1 MLTNLKIAFG
11 RLALSLIVMLAPS
24 AVAPARADYIVAP
37 DVVVFCEPT
46 LKHAVA
52 DLGALWR
59 QETGIPVRVFVSPTW
74 AELEQ
79 VSHRARSDLIIG
91 EGDALASQAIDRHLV
106 KPETLH
112 RLWRNQ
118 LVMARSA
125 DGPKPASGPADLA
138 GIAGKAPIAIV
149 DPATAVA
156 GSEGKKALQA
166 LGLWDTV
173 SAKSVGVVD
182 TADAAYLL
190 ANGKVQLALVYAT
203 DVAANPGF
211 TVADTLPAASYG
223 PIVYWIAETQNSL
236 SPNAQKFADYLRQPQ
251 AQERL
256 RRDGLEVLP

>member
-1 MLTNLKIAFG
+1 MRRYSLG
-11 RLALSLIVMLAPS
+11 RIGLSLALCALGAI
-24 AVAPARADYIVAP
+24 APARADYIVAP

-46 LKHAVA
+46 LQHAVA

-59 QETGIPVRVFVSPTW
+59 RETGIPVRVFVSPTW

-91 EGDALASQAIDRHLV
+91 EGDALASQAIDRHIV

-118 LVMARSA
+118 LVLARSA
-125 DGPKPASGPADLA
+125 DGHNDLA

-166 LGLWDTV
+166 LGLWDAV

-182 TADAAYLL
+182 TADATYLL
-190 ANGKVQLALVYAT
+190 ASGKVQLALVYAT
-203 DVAANPGF
+203 DVAANPGL

-236 SPNAQKFADYLRQPQ
+236 SPNVRKFADYLAQPQ

>member
-1 MLTNLKIAFG
+1 MRRCSLG
-11 RLALSLIVMLAPS
+11 RIGLSLAFCALGA
-24 AVAPARADYIVAP
+24 AAPARADYIVAP

-46 LKHAVA
+46 LRHAVSE
-52 DLGALWR
+52 LGTLWR
-59 QETGIPVRVFVSPTW
+59 QETGIPVRVFVSPTS

-79 VSHRARSDLIIG
+79 ISHRARSDLVIG
-91 EGDALASQAIDRHLV
+91 EGDALAKEAIDR
-106 KPETLH
+106 
-112 RLWRNQ
+112 Q

-125 DGPKPASGPADLA
+125 DWPTDLA

-166 LGLWDTV
+166 MGFWDAI

-190 ANGKVQLALVYAT
+190 ANGKVRLALLYAT
-203 DVAANPGF
+203 DIAANPGF
-211 TVADTLPAASYG
+211 AVADTLPAASYG
-223 PIVYWIAETQNSL
+223 PIVYWIAETHHAL
-236 SPNAQKFADYLRQPQ
+236 SPNTQKFADYLAQAQ